1 MSDWLIP
8 PPPPHI
14 SFLEKINRL
23 ARLKKEEEEESRRK
37 VEREAEEAKKREES
51 NRKKVVSRLGRG
63 SSIVDR
69 SVRAELDTIQRYGN
83 AEKRNSLNDIYVKT
97 SKSKRDTFLVGGPD
111 IQG

>member
-1 MSDWLIP
+1 M
-8 PPPPHI
+8 
-14 SFLEKINRL
+14 
-23 ARLKKEEEEESRRK
+23 KKEEEEESRRR

-63 SSIVDR
+63 SIVDR
-69 SVRAELDTIQRYGN
+69 SARAELDTIQRYGN

>member
-1 MSDWLIP
+1 M
-8 PPPPHI
+8 
-14 SFLEKINRL
+14 
-23 ARLKKEEEEESRRK
+23 KKEEEEESRRR

-63 SSIVDR
+63 SIVDR

>member
-1 MSDWLIP
+1 
-8 PPPPHI
+8 
-14 SFLEKINRL
+14 
-23 ARLKKEEEEESRRK
+23 LKKEEEEESRRR

-63 SSIVDR
+63 SIVDR